1 MSSLFRDMFADTD
14 TTLCQFGG
22 SSSSTDRG
30 AVARPTSDFESSLK
44 LQHYPQVAEA
54 IVSLTAIR
62 ERARVELARLG
73 QMGATE
79 RCWISET
86 ERTKREACWSETY
99 KACSKER
106 ELTNRTAIE
115 ATKDVQKHKASVA
128 GEVAIQMQKS
138 RSSLWDALTSW
149 PATIGAHLVLATML
163 GQRLLSQSKMTL
175 KVSARSLVLALLLL
189 LIAVR
194 SGLGLLMAKYSAVQG
209 FKLGK
214 FVIWRLLVPQS
225 LQGQNRV
232 RNDLPAPLADLAVKP
247 PAAGDAAAAATEE
260 ATTAAT
266 ATTAPAA
273 AGVGASLPH
282 LAVAGKREPKH
293 LPLFGLCMPPWRSG
307 RQMLTWC
314 VSATLSYV
322 VVGVMLAF
330 LGIVLLIIPAHGQV
344 RDAIWMGS
352 CILLSAS
359 QAFAIMGL
367 ATLAVN
373 VREEISLVRPYGKFL
388 SVKFV
393 VFFAFWQGML
403 LNLIGKFNAFEA
415 FEESCG
421 AAAAKTIIQNFL
433 ICLEML
439 AASIGH
445 YYVFPPHDY
454 LKLLA
459 QHRIRHGDCNEGC
472 LEPPPTISEVVDM
485 RDIFST
491 ARQVHRVKI
500 VGDTTG
506 SPEYQSRQKKDTIVD
521 TPEPEIEM
529 GVLRQ

>member
-273 AGVGASLPH
+273 APPPPQAS
-282 LAVAGKREPKH
+282 
-293 LPLFGLCMPPWRSG
+293 S
-307 RQMLTWC
+307 
-314 VSATLSYV
+314 
-322 VVGVMLAF
+322 
-330 LGIVLLIIPAHGQV
+330 
-344 RDAIWMGS
+344 
-352 CILLSAS
+352 
-359 QAFAIMGL
+359 
-367 ATLAVN
+367 
-373 VREEISLVRPYGKFL
+373 
-388 SVKFV
+388 
-393 VFFAFWQGML
+393 
-403 LNLIGKFNAFEA
+403 
-415 FEESCG
+415 
-421 AAAAKTIIQNFL
+421 AAAASPS
-433 ICLEML
+433 
-439 AASIGH
+439 AAAKDKEDS
-445 YYVFPPHDY
+445 
-454 LKLLA
+454 A
-459 QHRIRHGDCNEGC
+459 TTA
-472 LEPPPTISEVVDM
+472 PTTANAAGEAVEE
-485 RDIFST
+485 T
-491 ARQVHRVKI
+491 ARSEEETLEAVLAPWGLSMYAKPLHANGFDAEILHMLQAKEREDVMKLIECKPGHRVRFRLFFDGKPLPSSSS
-500 VGDTTG
+500 GGTASTTT
-506 SPEYQSRQKKDTIVD
+506 SPSPSQRAAA
-521 TPEPEIEM
+521 
-529 GVLRQ
+529 